1 MDYKVPCACNRKG
14 EAGRTECQRELP
26 VHFPNIMDQGG
37 TPVILT
43 GGNNVDGRRKRSI
56 QYTDDLTDEDFE
68 LFKLQY
74 AGSKR
79 SNRQKRSSP
88 PKAKFS
94 KGNATQYC
102 TKRLSDTEIGKL
114 CANLGANLQE
124 LVESC
129 AVDLEVILV
138 SLSKR
143 KLKLMGQ
150 KYLHLL

>member
-1 MDYKVPCACNRKG
+1 MDCKVPCACSRKG

-43 GGNNVDGRRKRSI
+43 GENNVHGRRKRSI
-56 QYTDDLTDEDFE
+56 KYSDDLTDEDFE
-68 LFKLQY
+68 LFKLLH

-79 SNRQKRSSP
+79 SNRHKRASP

-94 KGNATQYC
+94 EGNATQYC
-102 TKRLSDTEIGKL
+102 KKRLSDTEIGKL

-124 LVESC
+124 LVDSC
-129 AVDLEVILV
+129 AVDLRVILV

-143 KLKLMGQ
+143 KLKLTS
-150 KYLHLL
+150 Y

>member
-1 MDYKVPCACNRKG
+1 MDCKVPCACSRKG

-43 GGNNVDGRRKRSI
+43 GENNVDGRRKRSI
-56 QYTDDLTDEDFE
+56 KYTDDLTDEDF
-68 LFKLQY
+68 LNVLTDRR
-74 AGSKR
+74 A
-79 SNRQKRSSP
+79 SP

-102 TKRLSDTEIGKL
+102 TKRVSDTEIGKL
-114 CANLGANLQE
+114 CANLGAHLQE
-124 LVESC
+124 LVDSC

-143 KLKLMGQ
+143 KLKLTS
-150 KYLHLL
+150 Y